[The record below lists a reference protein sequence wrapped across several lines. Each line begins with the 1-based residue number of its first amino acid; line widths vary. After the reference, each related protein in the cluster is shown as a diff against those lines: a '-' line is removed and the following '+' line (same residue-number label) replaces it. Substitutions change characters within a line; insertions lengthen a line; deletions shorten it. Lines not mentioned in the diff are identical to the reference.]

1 MKYLVQI
8 SRFIV
13 GIIFILSGFVKAVD
27 PIGFGYKL
35 EEYFAPDVFNIGFLH
50 DLALPQATF
59 FSIFEIVLG
68 VFLILGIFRKFTTWS
83 LLILIVFFTFLTF
96 YSAYFNKVT
105 DCGCFG
111 DAMKLTPWQSFWK
124 DIFLLVLIIIL
135 FIGQKHIKPLIENKK
150 VNYGIAAIT
159 LLICG
164 WISFMGIKKLPIID
178 FRAYAVGKNI
188 TEGMKSAKELGLEP
202 PKYEVLYTL
211 KNKTSGE
218 TVQITDTEYT
228 NDEKWYA
235 EGTPWEFQSDLTESK
250 MISAGYEPP
259 IHDFILDC
267 DGEDMTESYLNEEK
281 VVFFITPFSEKVT
294 PEEISQLNKLYDE
307 LTKQNIKVAALT
319 NGDLE
324 NVKFPYCF
332 VDQITLKTIIRNNPG
347 IMVLKKGT
355 VVAKFHDNP
364 IPSSEEIVQSFSN

>member
-1 MKYLVQI
+1 MDFVYGNQKITDY
-8 SRFIV
+8 RFPCV
-13 GIIFILSGFVKAVD
+13 
-27 PIGFGYKL
+27 
-35 EEYFAPDVFNIGFLH
+35 
-50 DLALPQATF
+50 
-59 FSIFEIVLG
+59 
-68 VFLILGIFRKFTTWS
+68 
-83 LLILIVFFTFLTF
+83 
-96 YSAYFNKVT
+96 
-105 DCGCFG
+105 CC
-111 DAMKLTPWQSFWK
+111 
-124 DIFLLVLIIIL
+124 
-135 FIGQKHIKPLIENKK
+135 
-150 VNYGIAAIT
+150 
-159 LLICG
+159 
-164 WISFMGIKKLPIID
+164 
-178 FRAYAVGKNI
+178 GKNI
-188 TEGMKSAKELGLEP
+188 TEGMKSAQELGLEP

-267 DGEDMTESYLNEEK
+267 DGEDMTETYLNEEK

-294 PEEISQLNKLYDE
+294 SEEISQLNKLYEE
-307 LTKQNIKVAALT
+307 LSKENIKVAALT

-347 IMVLKKGT
+347 IIVLKKGT

-364 IPSSEEIVQSFSN
+364 IPNSGEILKSFN